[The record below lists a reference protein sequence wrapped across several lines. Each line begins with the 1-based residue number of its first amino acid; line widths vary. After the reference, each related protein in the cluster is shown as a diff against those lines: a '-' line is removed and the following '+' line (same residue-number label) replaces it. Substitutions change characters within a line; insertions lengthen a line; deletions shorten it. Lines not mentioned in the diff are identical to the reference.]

1 MPEAPSA
8 ATASWAG
15 NVVTVTVHGGLDPDS
30 ASQVRERIA
39 EVAESRPARVVLDL
53 AAVSEGYG
61 AECLAMIAVA
71 RYLLPPGCAF
81 DVRSEDGAVRQVLAI
96 AEQNAAAASPG
107 PAEDEAV

>member
-1 MPEAPSA
+1 M
-8 ATASWAG
+8 
-15 NVVTVTVHGGLDPDS
+15 TVHGGLDPAS

-53 AAVSEGYG
+53 TAVNERYG

-81 DVRSEDGAVRQVLAI
+81 EVRSEDGAVRQILAI
-96 AEQNAAAASPG
+96 AEQSAAAASPG
-107 PAEDEAV
+107 HAEDEAV